1 MGKRK
6 NQEYKDAYELY
17 CNSNLQKGEIA
28 HVVGVSPQQLGKWI
42 KENDW
47 DLDKSANETT
57 VPKLIRQ
64 YYQNLALINKNAN
77 EEKRPLTNAETD
89 QIIKITNAI
98 NALRKRYNLSNYHSI
113 LKEFAEWLMQVN
125 VDHAKLLAP
134 DMFDFLQHK
143 AKELRND
150 S

>member
-64 YYQNLALINKNAN
+64 YYQNLALINKN
-77 EEKRPLTNAETD
+77 RPDYQNH
-89 QIIKITNAI
+89 Q
-98 NALRKRYNLSNYHSI
+98 RY
-113 LKEFAEWLMQVN
+113 
-125 VDHAKLLAP
+125 
-134 DMFDFLQHK
+134 
-143 AKELRND
+143 
-150 S
+150 